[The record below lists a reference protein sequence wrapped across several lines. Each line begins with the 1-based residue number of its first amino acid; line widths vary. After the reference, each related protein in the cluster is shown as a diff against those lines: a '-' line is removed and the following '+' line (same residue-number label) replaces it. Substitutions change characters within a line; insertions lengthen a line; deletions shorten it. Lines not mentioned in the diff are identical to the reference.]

1 MVNCSKGS
9 KQCHIMAKRE
19 VFASGLTSI
28 FPTWGERVGFV
39 AAGDGA
45 ATFMS
50 PHRTRGT
57 LTCGGRGATA
67 LPGGYAG
74 WAGYLTR
81 LVEKGR
87 LSRAAENML

>member
-1 MVNCSKGS
+1 MN
-9 KQCHIMAKRE
+9 
-19 VFASGLTSI
+19 
-28 FPTWGERVGFV
+28 V
-39 AAGDGA
+39 AAQDTGDL
-45 ATFMS
+45 
-50 PHRTRGT
+50 P
-57 LTCGGRGATA
+57 CGGRGATA